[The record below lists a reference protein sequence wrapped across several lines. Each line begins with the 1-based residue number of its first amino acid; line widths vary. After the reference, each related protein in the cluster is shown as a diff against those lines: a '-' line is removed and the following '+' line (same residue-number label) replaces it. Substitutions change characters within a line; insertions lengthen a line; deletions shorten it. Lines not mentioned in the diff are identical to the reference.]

1 MRIKYPFFLIITT
14 LLFSCGKITHE
25 KFDSNKW
32 KEEINTEE
40 NWTLRW
46 KMMNDLRNNY
56 KLKAKTKNEIIS
68 LLGNPDGK
76 FQNVFQYSLGYTGK
90 GINTGTLYIYFDS
103 QNKVEKII
111 VTQG

>member
-1 MRIKYPFFLIITT
+1 MRIKYLYFLIIAI
-14 LLFSCGKITHE
+14 LLFSCGKISHE

-56 KLKAKTKNEIIS
+56 KLEAKTKNEIID
-68 LLGNPDGK
+68 LLGNPDVK

-103 QNKVEKII
+103 QNKVENIS
-111 VTQG
+111 VSEG

>member
-1 MRIKYPFFLIITT
+1 MRIKSIFFLATFA
-14 LLFSCGKITHE
+14 LFFSCGKISHE

-32 KEEINTEE
+32 KAEVNTEE

-46 KMMNDLRNNY
+46 KMMNDLRNN
-56 KLKAKTKNEIIS
+56 LRLEGKTKNEIIN

-76 FQNVFQYSLGYTGK
+76 FQNNFHYSLGYTGK

-103 QNKVEKII
+103 QNKVKKIS
-111 VTQG
+111 VSEG